1 MLLVVDRAV
10 DDTARLPHLA
20 RWLLTED
27 TGRVDVVAPLLT
39 GRLDWLTGDTE
50 DDARRAQARLRTVV
64 DALGAQGVE
73 ARGELGDDD
82 PAGTVTAACARDR
95 YDAVVILSPH
105 ADDARWREG
114 GLRDK
119 VSAEVRVPV
128 VEVTI
133 DRDGVVSPL

>member
-10 DDTARLPHLA
+10 DDTDRLPHLA
-20 RWLLTED
+20 RWLLTEQA
-27 TGRVDVVAPLLT
+27 GRVDVVAPLLT

-64 DALGAQGVE
+64 DALGDEGVE
-73 ARGELGDDD
+73 AHGELGDDD

-95 YDAVVILSPH
+95 YDAVIILSPH
-105 ADDARWREG
+105 EDDARWREA

-119 VSAEVRVPV
+119 VGADVGVPI
-128 VEVTI
+128 VELTI
-133 DRDGVVSPL
+133 DRQGAVSPR